1 MQGTGSWI
9 IGGVLGLLAFLG
21 LLAASRAADDA
32 FYYGGWILAIGC
44 VAAIFFM
51 VTKHY
56 DRMDERIARQHGHSE
71 G

>member
-44 VAAIFFM
+44 VAAIFYR
-51 VTKHY
+51 VNKHY
-56 DRMDERIARQHGHSE
+56 DHMDARIARQHGHAE